1 LRKRVISDALVLG
14 WILSAFCLIIFVFG
28 ADVMRLLYRD
38 EIYAGHSDVLGLL
51 ALAALVAALGIPAS
65 LALAAAGRARPVAAV
80 MLFSAGVN
88 TLLVILL
95 LPKWGL
101 LGAAY
106 AVLIGETVGAIGR
119 WLAFWLLV
127 PLEDESGNTA
137 EPSNAWPLQV

>member
-1 LRKRVISDALVLG
+1 
-14 WILSAFCLIIFVFG
+14 
-28 ADVMRLLYRD
+28 
-38 EIYAGHSDVLGLL
+38 
-51 ALAALVAALGIPAS
+51 
-65 LALAAAGRARPVAAV
+65 
-80 MLFSAGVN
+80 
-88 TLLVILL
+88 LL